1 MDTTVAPNVGGH
13 AAIAHIHSRPLKPIT
28 RDAVLIDRALRW
40 TTGFSSW
47 PAQTMTQLI
56 ASARLVRHR
65 RGTLF
70 GSTEAGVLHTLVIV
84 TGHLQVSHVRA
95 DGFRS
100 TVGIVGPGRVF
111 GITPTLSSN
120 DESVF
125 EFRVHDD
132 AVIVSIPSSKL
143 LQLLDAEPMLWRDMT
158 HMLLRQQ
165 HEMLGNV
172 LDHLSGELRSRLAAT
187 IDHLATQ
194 HGVSEG
200 AGKTLRLRLSQAD
213 LASMLQVSRQ
223 TINKGLSWLEQS
235 GVISP
240 DYYAISILDRRKL
253 KRIGGK
259 VVDV

>member
-1 MDTTVAPNVGGH
+1 MDT
-13 AAIAHIHSRPLKPIT
+13 
-28 RDAVLIDRALRW
+28 VLIDRALRW
-40 TTGFSSW
+40 TPGFSSW
-47 PAQTMTQLI
+47 PAQTRTRLI

-65 RGTLF
+65 RGTRF
-70 GSTEAGVLHTLVIV
+70 GTTVDGVPHTLVVV

-100 TVGIVGPGRVF
+100 TIGIVGPGRVF
-111 GITPTLSSN
+111 GITPTPSS
-120 DESVF
+120 DEESVF

-132 AVIVSIPSSKL
+132 AVIVSIPSPDL
-143 LQLLDAEPMLWRDMT
+143 LQLLDAEPVLWRDMT
-158 HMLLRQQ
+158 RMLLRQQ

-172 LDHLSGELRSRLAAT
+172 LDQLSGEIRSRLAAT

-240 DYYAISILDRRKL
+240 DYYSISILDHRKL
-253 KRIGGK
+253 KRISGK
-259 VVDV
+259 AVDVTSPA